1 MAAIGA
7 FQPTLDGGRSNA
19 SVRQT
24 GSGDVTCRE
33 LGGARLSFDPND
45 LAEAARER
53 NGEQTDP
60 TVEVDGQTRC
70 RRRRRPDLGGVAE
83 RLRHQP
89 VEHEWVG
96 LKEAVGVVLVSL
108 SGDRRV
114 DWQRLRQL
122 QRRRERDAVVAGC
135 RPQLGGPLR
144 QPSRV
149 ELLAQLLVSLGQR
162 GNDERV
168 FRKIDHPASPRLEVT
183 ECQLTRIVS
192 PFCPGAVLP
201 DHGRWRDLDRIS
213 QVDPADSAQAVGDH
227 AALGGQLGVIPQV
240 LKIRAATGEEGICL
254 CDAVGTR
261 FEDLDDRCVSDAA
274 MLAVDAD
281 TQPIAWRGA

>member
-1 MAAIGA
+1 M
-7 FQPTLDGGRSNA
+7 
-19 SVRQT
+19 RQT

-33 LGGARLSFDPND
+33 LGGARLSFDPDD

-70 RRRRRPDLGGVAE
+70 RRRRRSDLGGVAE
-83 RLRHQP
+83 RLSHQR
-89 VEHEWVG
+89 VEHEWVD

-114 DWQRLRQL
+114 DRQRLREL

-149 ELLAQLLVSLGQR
+149 ELLAQLPVSLGQR

-168 FRKIDHPASPRLEVT
+168 FRKIDHPASPRLEVA
-183 ECQLTRIVS
+183 ERQLIGSCRHSARERYSQTTGD
-192 PFCPGAVLP
+192 GATWTGSARSIPPIRRRL
-201 DHGRWRDLDRIS
+201 S
-213 QVDPADSAQAVGDH
+213 QIMP
-227 AALGGQLGVIPQV
+227 L
-240 LKIRAATGEEGICL
+240 
-254 CDAVGTR
+254 
-261 FEDLDDRCVSDAA
+261 
-274 MLAVDAD
+274 LAVSWASY
-281 TQPIAWRGA
+281 RKC